1 MSEMSEDPTFES
13 VRVTIDHGI
22 AEVHMRATGKSPR
35 MGPAF
40 WNEFSQVFRWLDGDS
55 RVRVVVLRGEGAH
68 FSTGLDLQA
77 MAGEVAPL
85 VGPALATER
94 YALLALIQ
102 KMQGAIDSVAACKK
116 PVIAAIHGNCLGGG
130 VDLITA
136 CDVRLCSEDA
146 VFSVREVRLAM
157 VADVGTLARLPSIVG
172 QGIAREWALTGDDVS
187 AGRAVRAGLI
197 NDCFSSHEQLFAA
210 ARAMAERIANNPPL
224 TVQGVKQV
232 LNDRSEREAR
242 ESLRYVALYNAA
254 FLPSEDLREA
264 LSAWMEKREPK
275 FEGR

>member
-1 MSEMSEDPTFES
+1 MSNEPAFES
-13 VRVTIDHGI
+13 ARIHIDQHI
-22 AEVHMRATGKSPR
+22 AELTLRATGRSPR

-40 WNEFSQVFRWLDGDS
+40 WNEFAQVFRAIDRDPS
-55 RVRVVVLRGEGAH
+55 VRVVILRGEGAH
-68 FSTGLDLQA
+68 FSTGLDLQS

-85 VGPALATER
+85 VGPAVATER
-94 YALLALIQ
+94 YALHALIER
-102 KMQGAIDSVAACKK
+102 MQDAITAVAASKK

-130 VDLITA
+130 VDLATA
-136 CDVRLCSEDA
+136 CDVRLCSDDA
-146 VFSVREVRLAM
+146 IFSVREVRLAM

-172 QGIAREWALTGDDVS
+172 QGVAREWALTGDDFT
-187 AGRAVRAGLI
+187 AARALRTGLV
-197 NDCFSSHEQLFAA
+197 NESYPSHDALFAA
-210 ARAMAERIANNPPL
+210 ARAMAERIAKNPPL
-224 TVQGVKQV
+224 TVQGIKQV

-264 LSAWMEKREPK
+264 LASFMEKREPK

>member
-1 MSEMSEDPTFES
+1 MSDMSEDPTFES
-13 VRVTIDHGI
+13 VRVTIDNGI

-40 WNEFSQVFRWLDGDS
+40 WNEFAQVFRWLDGDS
-55 RVRVVVLRGEGAH
+55 RVRVVLLRGEGAH

-77 MAGEVAPL
+77 MAGEVGPL

-94 YALLALIQ
+94 YALFALIQ
-102 KMQGAIDSVAACKK
+102 KMQGAIDAVAACKK

-136 CDVRLCSEDA
+136 CDVRLCSDDA

-172 QGIAREWALTGDDVS
+172 QGIAREWALTGDDVT
-187 AGRAVRAGLI
+187 AARALRAGLV
-197 NDCFSSHEQLFAA
+197 NECYASHEQLFSS
-210 ARAMAERIANNPPL
+210 ARSMAERIAKNPPL

-232 LNDRSEREAR
+232 LNDRSEREAK
-242 ESLRYVALYNAA
+242 ESLKYVALYNAA
-254 FLPSEDLREA
+254 FLPSDDLREA